1 MYRFVFASIAVLAA
15 SGAASAQTFTTLHN
29 FGGGNGNPGGL
40 WNDASI
46 SQGRDG
52 GLFST
57 SPGSQTGLSAAFR
70 VGPTGSFNVL
80 HVWTSGASEP
90 LSGLVLARD
99 GKYYGITR
107 FGGPDKL
114 GMVFR
119 ISGTGGGIMVHGF
132 TGGNAGAHPW
142 SVLQSLKGD
151 FYVSTE
157 GASAA
162 EGDEFGSI
170 FEMTSD
176 GNLTLLHAFNGSD
189 GASPLILTQ
198 SSTDFRFYGVT
209 TGGGTNNIG
218 TIFRVS
224 WRGEFEVLH
233 NFDNATG
240 GWPNGALIQA
250 NDGNFYGTTSEGGPS
265 GSGVLFRI
273 TPSGQYTVLHYFGG
287 DTNIGGPVGRLVQ
300 ASDGNLYGTATGGGD
315 TGFGVIYRATLAGD
329 VVALHSFSLTEG
341 YNANSQLMQH
351 TNGKLYGGTAGG
363 GTFNQGI
370 FYSFDLGL
378 PPFVSYLPTY
388 GRAATVVQI
397 LGQGFNDTSQVSFN
411 GAPGTVTYVSPTFI
425 EARVPAGATTG
436 PITVVTGST
445 TLTSNKVFIVH

>member
-1 MYRFVFASIAVLAA
+1 MYRFVFSCIALLAA
-15 SGAASAQTFTTLHN
+15 CGAVSAQTFTTLHN
-29 FGGGNGNPGGL
+29 FGGGAGNPGGL
-40 WNDASI
+40 WNDATI

-52 GLFST
+52 GLFTT

-90 LSGLVLARD
+90 LSGLILARD

-107 FGGPDKL
+107 SGGPDKL

-119 ISGTGGGIMVHGF
+119 ISASGGGIMVHGF

-142 SVLQSLKGD
+142 SVLQSIKGD
-151 FYVSTE
+151 FYISTQ

-170 FEMTSD
+170 FEMSND

-189 GASPLILTQ
+189 GAGPLMLVQ
-198 SSTDFRFYGVT
+198 GTDFRFYGVT
-209 TGGGTNNIG
+209 TNGGSSDIG
-218 TIFRVS
+218 TIFRIS
-224 WRGEFEVLH
+224 WQGVFEVLH

-240 GWPNGALIQA
+240 GWPQGGLIQA
-250 NDGNFYGTTSEGGPS
+250 NDGNFYGTTTEGGAT
-265 GSGVLFRI
+265 GNGVLFRI
-273 TPSGQYTVLHYFGG
+273 TPGGTYTVLHEFSGEADGG
-287 DTNIGGPVGRLVQ
+287 IPQGRLVQ
-300 ASDGNLYGTATGGGD
+300 ASDGYLYGTAALGGD
-315 TGFGVIYRATLAGD
+315 TGFGILYRATLAGD
-329 VVALHSFSLTEG
+329 ITPLHSFSLSEG

-370 FYSFDLGL
+370 FYSFDAGL
-378 PPFVSYLPTY
+378 PPFVSHVPTY
-388 GRAATVVQI
+388 GRAAAEVQI
-397 LGQGFNDTSQVSFN
+397 LGQGFTDTSQVFFN
-411 GAPGTVTYVSPTFI
+411 GTPATFTYVSPTFI

-445 TLTSNKVFIVH
+445 KLTSNKVFIVH